1 MKDYSLLQFITT
13 PLVLSEKIRSRVFK
27 YLIAVFIL
35 AILLEVYIYFTAD
48 KIEIMPVILFIN
60 MALILMPFI
69 VYIFLPIQR
78 KIDKVI
84 RKKAPDTTVHYW
96 LLSKKFFH
104 LMVMFFMY
112 IWLAIVL
119 LAVSMCIVA
128 L

>member
-1 MKDYSLLQFITT
+1 MKDYSLIEFITT

-27 YLIAVFIL
+27 YLIVVLLL
-35 AILLEVYIYFTAD
+35 AILLQVFIYFTAD
-48 KIEIMPVILFIN
+48 KISIIPSILFIN

-84 RKKAPDTTVHYW
+84 HKKAPDTTVHYW

-119 LAVSMCIVA
+119 LAVSMCIVS